1 MIKVVCGVIFKDEKK
16 YIKGVN
22 LTKNEATH
30 PESESI
36 RIIIIIAT
44 IVFTIP

>member
-1 MIKVVCGVIFKDEKK
+1 MSGFSFMGIKTPKKK